1 MEETEEMNGT
11 AVATERSE
19 SDCILDRI
27 WNAELIVRLK
37 ETTVEELKEELKEAR
52 AEYDEAVKA
61 LRRLA
66 QAKNESRPLFGGIG
80 GDGGV
85 DAPSTP
91 KPIKSSIEPT
101 STEWRDEPIET
112 LLQPPIA
119 GMGAKKVELLADT
132 IATLG
137 DFEDLRSKVGRD
149 ADTLAKL
156 LPKGFGEKMVD
167 ELENR
172 QLEYIASFQKV
183 GSQPVESSIE
193 PNPEPE
199 QITNSNDPELDDHER
214 QLLTRLSALDPGT
227 EEDWTQWKHDSD
239 CWQNGFDAGNEGEE
253 VGVCIY
259 TAGEKQDDWLR
270 GWAAANSEWEEE
282 EIDDPEVEE
291 SQPEPEENPIDETTT
306 TVTNELDEL

>member
-27 WNAELIVRLK
+27 WNAELIVRSK
-37 ETTVEELKEELKEAR
+37 ESTVEELKEELKEAK
-52 AEYDEAVKA
+52 AEYDGAVKA
-61 LRRLA
+61 LRKLA

-85 DAPSTP
+85 NVPSTP
-91 KPIKSSIEPT
+91 QPVESTIEPT
-101 STEWRDEPIET
+101 STDWRDEPIGT
-112 LLQPPIA
+112 LLEPPIA
-119 GMGAKKVELLADT
+119 GMGTKKVEILEDSVP
-132 IATLG
+132 TLG

-172 QLEYIASFQKV
+172 QLEYIARFQQV
-183 GSQPVESSIE
+183 GSQPVDPE
-193 PNPEPE
+193 PNPDPE
-199 QITNSNDPELDDHER
+199 QTTNSNDPELDDHER

-227 EEDWTQWKHDSD
+227 EEDWTQWKYDSD
-239 CWQNGFDAGNEGEE
+239 CWQNGFDAGNGGEE

-282 EIDDPEVEE
+282 DVDEPAAEE
-291 SQPEPEENPIDETTT
+291 PAT